1 MNIFIIFGGVS
12 DKSYKTLPCNKCD
25 ICIIGVGE
33 LCWVAGLSLLWDGG
47 GSVSSLREII
57 IWMLAL
63 EDCDVVTASGWEWS
77 NPHPPNID
85 NP

>member
-1 MNIFIIFGGVS
+1 MNIFIILGGVS

-33 LCWVAGLSLLWDGG
+33 LCWVAGLSLLWDWG

-57 IWMLAL
+57 IRMLAMV
-63 EDCDVVTASGWEWS
+63 DCDAVTASG
-77 NPHPPNID
+77 
-85 NP
+85 